1 MAQIEA
7 NGIVQYYDIQGAGP
21 PLLLVAGMGG
31 TANYWAEQVAHF
43 SRSRTVITYDQR
55 GTGRSSHEPVASIEQ
70 LRDDLLA
77 LLDGLGMDSV
87 DYLGHSTGGNIG
99 QIIAIENPGRLRK
112 LVIYAST
119 THGDAYRAKVW
130 RVRRSI
136 LENQGPELYG
146 DMTSLMLYPPDW
158 ITENAELLERQQAAQ
173 VAMLAPVPV
182 MTSRIEAVQAFD
194 RRAQLSDIAVPT
206 LVLCAR
212 DDHQTPAYFSAALAA
227 AIPGAEYRLLD
238 YGGHACSRTVPEEFN
253 KIVADFFEA

>member
-1 MAQIEA
+1 MAEIEA
-7 NGIVQYYDIQGAGP
+7 NGITQYYDIQGDGP

-31 TANYWAEQVAHF
+31 TANYWAEQVAYF
-43 SRSRTVITYDQR
+43 SKSRTVISYDQR

-77 LLDGLGMDSV
+77 LLDELGIDSV
-87 DYLGHSTGGNIG
+87 DYLGHSTGGNIA
-99 QIIAIENPGRLRK
+99 QIIAIENLERLRK

-119 THGDAYRAKVW
+119 SHGDAYRSKVW

-136 LENQGPELYG
+136 LEIQGPELYG

-158 ITENAELLERQQAAQ
+158 ISVNSELLEKQQASQ

-194 RRAQLSDIAVPT
+194 RRAQLAGISVPT
-206 LVLCAR
+206 LVVCAC
-212 DDHQTPAYFSAALAA
+212 DDHQTPAYFSAALAD
-227 AIPGAEYRLLD
+227 AIPGADYRLLD
-238 YGGHACSRTVPEEFN
+238 YGGHACSRTVPDIFN
-253 KIVADFFEA
+253 EIVEDFFAI